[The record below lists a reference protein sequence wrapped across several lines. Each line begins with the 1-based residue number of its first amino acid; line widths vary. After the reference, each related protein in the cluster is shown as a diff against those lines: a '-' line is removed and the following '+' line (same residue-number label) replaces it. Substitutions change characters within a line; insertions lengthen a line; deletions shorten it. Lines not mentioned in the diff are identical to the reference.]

1 MSDFSAIA
9 QRLTA
14 LSESSLPKDKRFS
27 ENDELRAVAEQFEAM
42 FVQELMKASRAAK
55 LFDDPLETSASEPFT
70 DMMDQKLALQVS
82 NEKTL
87 GIAEAIVS
95 QFSKVAGRR

>member
-9 QRLTA
+9 QRFAA
-14 LSESSLPKDKRFS
+14 LSESSSPKDKSIS
-27 ENDELRAVAEQFEAM
+27 ENDELRTVAEQFEAM

-55 LFDDPLETSASEPFT
+55 LFEDPLETSASEPFT

-87 GIAEAIVS
+87 GIAEAIVN
-95 QFSKVAGRR
+95 QFSKVTGRR

>member
-1 MSDFSAIA
+1 MSDFLAIT
-9 QRLTA
+9 QRFA
-14 LSESSLPKDKRFS
+14 SINESSSPKQARVS
-27 ENDELRAVAEQFEAM
+27 ENDELRAVAEQFEAI

-55 LFDDPLETSASEPFT
+55 LFDDPLETSSTQPFT

-82 NEKTL
+82 NEKSL

-95 QFSKVAGRR
+95 QFSKVTGRR

>member
-1 MSDFSAIA
+1 MSDFLAITQQSA
-9 QRLTA
+9 
-14 LSESSLPKDKRFS
+14 SVNESSSPKQARIS
-27 ENDELRAVAEQFEAM
+27 EIEELRAVAEQFEAI

-55 LFDDPLETSASEPFT
+55 LFDDPLETSATQPFT

-82 NEKTL
+82 NEKSL

-95 QFSKVAGRR
+95 QFSKVTGRR

>member
-9 QRLTA
+9 QRFAA
-14 LSESSLPKDKRFS
+14 LSESSSPKDKRIS

-55 LFDDPLETSASEPFT
+55 LFEDPLETSASEPFT

-87 GIAEAIVS
+87 GIAEAIVN
-95 QFSKVAGRR
+95 QFSKVTGRR